1 MTTLRRINQDDLR
14 NHNLSVVIST
24 LLRAAEPMSRAEL
37 AKQTG
42 LTKVTMSLL
51 VSMLVD
57 NGVVREGTP
66 SVQSSYGRPST
77 PLLIAGG
84 RYCGIGLQVNTDG
97 YGTIV
102 LDLDG
107 TVVAERWVDADMSDV
122 DADDIFSELNA
133 LSLGQERLLA
143 DRGYTV
149 TGTGLALPGLVTDD
163 MRLLMA
169 RNLGWEQLDLK
180 RFDVVRRLDATA
192 GNEANMAALAQI
204 PGYAMHR
211 EDDGIVDPNASF
223 IYLSTDVG
231 IGGAVGL
238 LIASIGLNTSGL
250 AAAGE
255 DGSFINFS
263 DKSVQLGLIGLAIAL
278 LLTYLKITVNGRTY
292 KIKGALLISI
302 VLTTII
308 GIPMGVTVLP
318 ENIFTRGALA
328 SIGNVAFQVDILGAL
343 KLSFVPFII
352 MLLINDFFGTLG
364 TGLAMA
370 GKAGLLDEDG
380 NFPAFGKVFLV
391 DSSATILGSLFGIT
405 TVSCFAESAAGVES
419 GSRTGLS
426 NLSTA
431 FFFLLCML
439 FSPLFLMIPGAATG
453 SALIVVG
460 ISMLETLRDVD
471 FSGSEF
477 LPVAVMLLVTAYK
490 GDYVAG
496 IALGMFTYLV
506 VSVIRALVNR
516 DAKYVPQWPAWVLG
530 VLMVLY
536 FIF

>member
-42 LTKVTMSLL
+42 LTKATMSLL

-77 PLLIAGG
+77 PLLIVGG

-133 LSLGQERLLA
+133 LSLEQERLLA

-211 EDDGIVDPNASF
+211 EDDGIVEPNASF

-231 IGGAVGL
+231 IGGAVVRGGHVE
-238 LIASIGLNTSGL
+238 IGDHGFGGELGHVSVELRGPVCRCGRRGCLETY
-250 AAAGE
+250 AG
-255 DGSFINFS
+255 
-263 DKSVQLGLIGLAIAL
+263 
-278 LLTYLKITVNGRTY
+278 R
-292 KIKGALLISI
+292 
-302 VLTTII
+302 
-308 GIPMGVTVLP
+308 
-318 ENIFTRGALA
+318 R
-328 SIGNVAFQVDILGAL
+328 
-343 KLSFVPFII
+343 
-352 MLLINDFFGTLG
+352 
-364 TGLAMA
+364 AM
-370 GKAGLLDEDG
+370 
-380 NFPAFGKVFLV
+380 
-391 DSSATILGSLFGIT
+391 
-405 TVSCFAESAAGVES
+405 VES
-419 GSRTGLS
+419 
-426 NLSTA
+426 
-431 FFFLLCML
+431 
-439 FSPLFLMIPGAATG
+439 
-453 SALIVVG
+453 
-460 ISMLETLRDVD
+460 
-471 FSGSEF
+471 
-477 LPVAVMLLVTAYK
+477 
-490 GDYVAG
+490 AG
-496 IALGMFTYLV
+496 IASGSAAARRESINELIERWRDGDVKAAAVVDKAIEAMVSAIASAINICDVDTVMLGGVWSQFGPEIASHMQGMMRRQMLGYPEV
-506 VSVIRALVNR
+506 RA
-516 DAKYVPQWPAWVLG
+516 K
-530 VLMVLY
+530 VLMADVTSKPALIGSAVIGLRR
-536 FIF
+536 FIDNPMWFVSTD

>member
-1 MTTLRRINQDDLR
+1 
-14 NHNLSVVIST
+14 
-24 LLRAAEPMSRAEL
+24 
-37 AKQTG
+37 
-42 LTKVTMSLL
+42 
-51 VSMLVD
+51 MLVD
-57 NGVVREGTP
+57 NGVVREVTP

-231 IGGAVGL
+231 IGGAVVRGGHVE
-238 LIASIGLNTSGL
+238 IGDHGFGGELGHVSVELRG
-250 AAAGE
+250 AWRPMPAAGRWW
-255 DGSFINFS
+255 SPRAS
-263 DKSVQLGLIGLAIAL
+263 PA
-278 LLTYLKITVNGRTY
+278 GRR
-292 KIKGALLISI
+292 
-302 VLTTII
+302 
-308 GIPMGVTVLP
+308 P
-318 ENIFTRGALA
+318 RGA
-328 SIGNVAFQVDILGAL
+328 
-343 KLSFVPFII
+343 
-352 MLLINDFFGTLG
+352 
-364 TGLAMA
+364 
-370 GKAGLLDEDG
+370 
-380 NFPAFGKVFLV
+380 
-391 DSSATILGSLFGIT
+391 
-405 TVSCFAESAAGVES
+405 
-419 GSRTGLS
+419 SR
-426 NLSTA
+426 ST
-431 FFFLLCML
+431 
-439 FSPLFLMIPGAATG
+439 S
-453 SALIVVG
+453 
-460 ISMLETLRDVD
+460 
-471 FSGSEF
+471 
-477 LPVAVMLLVTAYK
+477 
-490 GDYVAG
+490 
-496 IALGMFTYLV
+496 
-506 VSVIRALVNR
+506 
-516 DAKYVPQWPAWVLG
+516 
-530 VLMVLY
+530 
-536 FIF
+536 

>member
-42 LTKVTMSLL
+42 LTKATMSLL

-133 LSLGQERLLA
+133 LSLEQERLLA

-231 IGGAVGL
+231 IGGAVVRGGHVE
-238 LIASIGLNTSGL
+238 IGDHGFGGELGHVSVELRGPVCRCGRRGCLETY
-250 AAAGE
+250 AG
-255 DGSFINFS
+255 
-263 DKSVQLGLIGLAIAL
+263 
-278 LLTYLKITVNGRTY
+278 R
-292 KIKGALLISI
+292 
-302 VLTTII
+302 
-308 GIPMGVTVLP
+308 
-318 ENIFTRGALA
+318 R
-328 SIGNVAFQVDILGAL
+328 
-343 KLSFVPFII
+343 
-352 MLLINDFFGTLG
+352 
-364 TGLAMA
+364 AM
-370 GKAGLLDEDG
+370 
-380 NFPAFGKVFLV
+380 
-391 DSSATILGSLFGIT
+391 
-405 TVSCFAESAAGVES
+405 VES
-419 GSRTGLS
+419 
-426 NLSTA
+426 
-431 FFFLLCML
+431 
-439 FSPLFLMIPGAATG
+439 
-453 SALIVVG
+453 
-460 ISMLETLRDVD
+460 
-471 FSGSEF
+471 
-477 LPVAVMLLVTAYK
+477 
-490 GDYVAG
+490 AG
-496 IALGMFTYLV
+496 IASGSAAARRESINELIERWRDGDVKAAAVVDKAIEAHGLRHRVGDQHLRRRYGDAGRRMVAVRAGDRLAYAGHDAAPGAWIPRGARQGADGRRDVQTGVDRFGRHRSAPLHRQSDAVRLDRLTVRTRMHARSNLGL
-506 VSVIRALVNR
+506 
-516 DAKYVPQWPAWVLG
+516 
-530 VLMVLY
+530 
-536 FIF
+536 

>member
-42 LTKVTMSLL
+42 LTKATMSLL

-77 PLLIAGG
+77 PLLIVGG

-133 LSLGQERLLA
+133 LSLEQERLLA

-211 EDDGIVDPNASF
+211 EDDGIVEPNASF

-231 IGGAVGL
+231 IGGAVVRGGHVE
-238 LIASIGLNTSGL
+238 IGDHGFG
-250 AAAGE
+250 GE
-255 DGSFINFS
+255 LGHV
-263 DKSVQLGLIGLAIAL
+263 SVELRGPVCRCGRRGCLE
-278 LLTYLKITVNGRTY
+278 TYVGR
-292 KIKGALLISI
+292 
-302 VLTTII
+302 
-308 GIPMGVTVLP
+308 
-318 ENIFTRGALA
+318 R
-328 SIGNVAFQVDILGAL
+328 
-343 KLSFVPFII
+343 
-352 MLLINDFFGTLG
+352 
-364 TGLAMA
+364 AM
-370 GKAGLLDEDG
+370 
-380 NFPAFGKVFLV
+380 
-391 DSSATILGSLFGIT
+391 
-405 TVSCFAESAAGVES
+405 VES
-419 GSRTGLS
+419 
-426 NLSTA
+426 
-431 FFFLLCML
+431 
-439 FSPLFLMIPGAATG
+439 
-453 SALIVVG
+453 
-460 ISMLETLRDVD
+460 
-471 FSGSEF
+471 
-477 LPVAVMLLVTAYK
+477 
-490 GDYVAG
+490 AG
-496 IALGMFTYLV
+496 IASGSAAARRESINELIERWRDGDVKAAAVVDKAIEAMVSAIASAINICDVDTVMLGGVWSQFGPEIASHMQGMM
-506 VSVIRALVNR
+506 RR
-516 DAKYVPQWPAWVLG
+516 QVLG
-530 VLMVLY
+530 YPEVRAKVLMADVTSKPALIGSAAIGLRR
-536 FIF
+536 FIDNPMRFVSTD

>member
-42 LTKVTMSLL
+42 LTKATMSLL

-77 PLLIAGG
+77 PLLIVGG

-133 LSLGQERLLA
+133 LSLEQERLLA

-211 EDDGIVDPNASF
+211 EDDGIVEPNASF

-231 IGGAVGL
+231 IGGAVVRGGHVE
-238 LIASIGLNTSGL
+238 IGDHGFGGELGHVSVELRGPVCRCGRRGCLETY
-250 AAAGE
+250 AG
-255 DGSFINFS
+255 
-263 DKSVQLGLIGLAIAL
+263 
-278 LLTYLKITVNGRTY
+278 R
-292 KIKGALLISI
+292 
-302 VLTTII
+302 
-308 GIPMGVTVLP
+308 
-318 ENIFTRGALA
+318 R
-328 SIGNVAFQVDILGAL
+328 
-343 KLSFVPFII
+343 
-352 MLLINDFFGTLG
+352 
-364 TGLAMA
+364 AM
-370 GKAGLLDEDG
+370 
-380 NFPAFGKVFLV
+380 
-391 DSSATILGSLFGIT
+391 
-405 TVSCFAESAAGVES
+405 VES
-419 GSRTGLS
+419 
-426 NLSTA
+426 
-431 FFFLLCML
+431 
-439 FSPLFLMIPGAATG
+439 
-453 SALIVVG
+453 
-460 ISMLETLRDVD
+460 
-471 FSGSEF
+471 
-477 LPVAVMLLVTAYK
+477 
-490 GDYVAG
+490 AG
-496 IALGMFTYLV
+496 IASGSAAARRESINELIERWRDGDVKAAAVVDKAIEAMVSAIASAINICDVDTVMLGGVWSQFGPEIASHMQGMM
-506 VSVIRALVNR
+506 RR
-516 DAKYVPQWPAWVLG
+516 QVLG
-530 VLMVLY
+530 YPEVRAKVLMADVTSKPALIGSVAIGLRR
-536 FIF
+536 FIDNPMRFVSTD

>member
-1 MTTLRRINQDDLR
+1 MSTLRRINQDDLR

-42 LTKVTMSLL
+42 LTKATMSLL

-66 SVQSSYGRPST
+66 IVQSSYGRPST
-77 PLLIAGG
+77 PLLIVGG

-133 LSLGQERLLA
+133 LSLEQERLLA

-211 EDDGIVDPNASF
+211 EDDGIVEPNASF

-231 IGGAVGL
+231 IGGAVVRGGHVEIGDHGFGGEL
-238 LIASIGLNTSGL
+238 GHVSVELRGPVCRCGRRGCLETYAGRRAMVESAGIASGS
-250 AAAGE
+250 AAARRE
-255 DGSFINFS
+255 SINELIERWRDGDVKAVAVVDKAIEAMVSAIASAINIC
-263 DKSVQLGLIGLAIAL
+263 DVDTVMLGGVWSQFGPEIASHMQGMMRRQVLGYPEVRAKVLMADVTSKPALIGLAA
-278 LLTYLKITVNGRTY
+278 
-292 KIKGALLISI
+292 
-302 VLTTII
+302 I
-308 GIPMGVTVLP
+308 GLRRFIDNPM
-318 ENIFTRGALA
+318 R
-328 SIGNVAFQVDILGAL
+328 
-343 KLSFVPFII
+343 FV
-352 MLLINDFFGTLG
+352 
-364 TGLAMA
+364 
-370 GKAGLLDEDG
+370 
-380 NFPAFGKVFLV
+380 
-391 DSSATILGSLFGIT
+391 
-405 TVSCFAESAAGVES
+405 
-419 GSRTGLS
+419 
-426 NLSTA
+426 ST
-431 FFFLLCML
+431 
-439 FSPLFLMIPGAATG
+439 
-453 SALIVVG
+453 
-460 ISMLETLRDVD
+460 D
-471 FSGSEF
+471 
-477 LPVAVMLLVTAYK
+477 
-490 GDYVAG
+490 
-496 IALGMFTYLV
+496 
-506 VSVIRALVNR
+506 
-516 DAKYVPQWPAWVLG
+516 
-530 VLMVLY
+530 
-536 FIF
+536 

>member
-1 MTTLRRINQDDLR
+1 MNTLRRINQDDLR

-42 LTKVTMSLL
+42 LTKATMSLL

-77 PLLIAGG
+77 PLLIVGG

-133 LSLGQERLLA
+133 LSLEQERLLA

-211 EDDGIVDPNASF
+211 EDDGIVEPNASF

-231 IGGAVGL
+231 IGGAVVRGGHVE
-238 LIASIGLNTSGL
+238 IGDHGFGGELGHVSVELRGPVCRCGRRGCLETY
-250 AAAGE
+250 AGRR
-255 DGSFINFS
+255 
-263 DKSVQLGLIGLAIAL
+263 V
-278 LLTYLKITVNGRTY
+278 
-292 KIKGALLISI
+292 
-302 VLTTII
+302 
-308 GIPMGVTVLP
+308 M
-318 ENIFTRGALA
+318 
-328 SIGNVAFQVDILGAL
+328 
-343 KLSFVPFII
+343 
-352 MLLINDFFGTLG
+352 
-364 TGLAMA
+364 
-370 GKAGLLDEDG
+370 
-380 NFPAFGKVFLV
+380 
-391 DSSATILGSLFGIT
+391 
-405 TVSCFAESAAGVES
+405 VES
-419 GSRTGLS
+419 
-426 NLSTA
+426 
-431 FFFLLCML
+431 
-439 FSPLFLMIPGAATG
+439 
-453 SALIVVG
+453 
-460 ISMLETLRDVD
+460 
-471 FSGSEF
+471 
-477 LPVAVMLLVTAYK
+477 
-490 GDYVAG
+490 AG
-496 IALGMFTYLV
+496 IASGSAAARRESINELIERWRDGDVKAAAVVDKAIEAMVSAIASAINICDVDTVMLGGVWSQFGPEIASHMQSMMRRQMLGYPEV
-506 VSVIRALVNR
+506 RA
-516 DAKYVPQWPAWVLG
+516 K
-530 VLMVLY
+530 VLMADVTSKPALIGSAVIGLRH
-536 FIF
+536 FIDNPMRFVSTD

>member
-42 LTKVTMSLL
+42 LTKATMSLL

-77 PLLIAGG
+77 PLLIVGG

-133 LSLGQERLLA
+133 LSLEQERLLA

-169 RNLGWEQLDLK
+169 RSLGWEQLDLK

-211 EDDGIVDPNASF
+211 EDDGIVEPNASF

-231 IGGAVGL
+231 IGGAVVRGGHVE
-238 LIASIGLNTSGL
+238 IGDHGFGGELGHVSVELRGPVCRCGRRGCLETY
-250 AAAGE
+250 AG
-255 DGSFINFS
+255 
-263 DKSVQLGLIGLAIAL
+263 
-278 LLTYLKITVNGRTY
+278 R
-292 KIKGALLISI
+292 
-302 VLTTII
+302 
-308 GIPMGVTVLP
+308 
-318 ENIFTRGALA
+318 R
-328 SIGNVAFQVDILGAL
+328 
-343 KLSFVPFII
+343 
-352 MLLINDFFGTLG
+352 
-364 TGLAMA
+364 AM
-370 GKAGLLDEDG
+370 
-380 NFPAFGKVFLV
+380 
-391 DSSATILGSLFGIT
+391 
-405 TVSCFAESAAGVES
+405 VES
-419 GSRTGLS
+419 
-426 NLSTA
+426 
-431 FFFLLCML
+431 
-439 FSPLFLMIPGAATG
+439 
-453 SALIVVG
+453 
-460 ISMLETLRDVD
+460 
-471 FSGSEF
+471 
-477 LPVAVMLLVTAYK
+477 
-490 GDYVAG
+490 AG
-496 IALGMFTYLV
+496 IASGSAAARRESINELIERWRDGDVKAAAVVDKAIEAMVSAIASAINICDVDTVMLGGVWSQFGPEIASHMQGMM
-506 VSVIRALVNR
+506 RR
-516 DAKYVPQWPAWVLG
+516 QVLG
-530 VLMVLY
+530 YPEVRAKVLMADVTSKPALIGSDAIGLRR
-536 FIF
+536 FIDNPMRFVSTD